1 MGGYQP
7 RRRGGHYDVGAP
19 FPHGRPPAGGGGVYR
34 SGPGKVRAEFID
46 RAALAAAAEAAR
58 IERRAREQERRR
70 STARL
75 EQIAYPGGVPKR
87 APDFYSQSMM
97 DPPTQRSA
105 KPVGPNV
112 FERAFSSIREHVT
125 AWYCALAFTIIMI
138 AGSAA
143 GWLVL
148 LVCLASVSAVAAG
161 IALVIGRRQ
170 YRRQL
175 AAEHAAIAAR
185 ADEQHHQW
193 MTDPD
198 AWRRQIEGTD
208 ER

>member
-1 MGGYQP
+1 MTSPQGKG
-7 RRRGGHYDVGAP
+7 RG
-19 FPHGRPPAGGGGVYR
+19 
-34 SGPGKVRAEFID
+34 EFID
-46 RAALAAAAEAAR
+46 RAALAAAIEAAR
-58 IERRAREQERRR
+58 IERRARDQERRR

-75 EQIAYPGGVPKR
+75 EKIAYPDGVPKR
-87 APDFYSQSMM
+87 APEDWLSNEIV
-97 DPPTQRSA
+97 DGKPP
-105 KPVGPNV
+105 GPNV

-125 AWYCALAFTIIMI
+125 AWYCTLAFTIIMI

>member
-7 RRRGGHYDVGAP
+7 RRHADAGRP
-19 FPHGRPPAGGGGVYR
+19 FPYDQVRPPAGGGGVYR

-58 IERRAREQERRR
+58 IERRARDQERRR

-75 EQIAYPGGVPKR
+75 EQIAYPDGVPKR
-87 APDFYSQSMM
+87 APELVDWGSNEWVGGK
-97 DPPTQRSA
+97 PPRT
-105 KPVGPNV
+105 GPNV

-148 LVCLASVSAVAAG
+148 LVCLASVSAGAAG

>member
-7 RRRGGHYDVGAP
+7 RRHGGHYDVGAP

-75 EQIAYPGGVPKR
+75 EQIAYPDGVPDRSPEDWLSNEIVDGK
-87 APDFYSQSMM
+87 
-97 DPPTQRSA
+97 PP
-105 KPVGPNV
+105 GPNV

-125 AWYCALAFTIIMI
+125 AWYCTLAVMIIVI